1 MIGKMLNDRY
11 LILAEIGSGDITA
24 VYKAM
29 DTLLNREVAVKIL
42 HRQLASESVVEEFH
56 RVARN
61 LAGLSHPYITN
72 TYASYRDG
80 DTHYLVQELMADT
93 VKNSRS
99 FPLSSNEAVR
109 TGVQICE
116 ALKYAHKTGLLHGH
130 LVPGNIHYDLT
141 GTVKLNDFSMATAVA
156 RISRG
161 AVPLT
166 MASVLYTSPEQIKG
180 ELPSEATDMY
190 MVGVN
195 LYEMICGKVPFH
207 GDTAVKIAYDHLHE
221 KPLSPRYNLSTIDE
235 ELDKLIDRLLDKEPA
250 RRYRTIELLLKALR
264 DIFISGDAFASS
276 PSDIADGTRDNDAFD
291 DDEEEYTGNI
301 RALRTGNRHKS
312 TSSAGKIIL
321 LFGLILILFVLISKL
336 PLNIFPAE
344 VTMPDIRGKSIE
356 EAEQILEDRK
366 LRMKIVGEKYDNT
379 YAADTVLSTEPVAG
393 RIVRQNRLAFVII
406 SKGIETVEVPDLYN
420 KPYNSALRALSETGL
435 AASKP
440 EERYD
445 AFIPKGYVAGQSP
458 QPQSI
463 VPKGSRIAVIL
474 SQGPEPEEEVFSE
487 ANGVKKSAVV
497 NYKVPNDGKRHRIRV
512 VVTDSQ
518 GERIYLDKFFQPG
531 ENVQQEITGFDEVSV
546 NIYVDGR
553 LVREETF

>member
-1 MIGKMLNDRY
+1 MTGKMLNDRY

-80 DTHYLVQELMADT
+80 DIHYLVQELMAGT
-93 VKNSRS
+93 VKNSRT
-99 FPLSSNEAVR
+99 FPLFPNEAVR

-141 GTVKLNDFSMATAVA
+141 GTVKLNDFSMATAIA
-156 RISRG
+156 RISRD

-166 MASVLYTSPEQIKG
+166 MAGVLYISPEQIKG
-180 ELPSEATDMY
+180 ELPSEASDMY
-190 MVGVN
+190 MVGIN
-195 LYEMICGKVPFH
+195 LYEMVCGKVPFN
-207 GDTAVKIAYDHLHE
+207 GDTVVKIAYDHLHE
-221 KPLSPRYNLSTIDE
+221 KPLSPRYNLSMIDE
-235 ELDKLIDRLLDKEPA
+235 ELDKLIDRLLDKDPA
-250 RRYRTIELLLKALR
+250 RRYRTVELLLKALR
-264 DIFISGDAFASS
+264 DIFIGGDTFTPS
-276 PSDIADGTRDNDAFD
+276 PSNITDGTKDNDAFD
-291 DDEEEYTGNI
+291 DDKEEYAGN
-301 RALRTGNRHKS
+301 LRTLRAGGRHKRPP
-312 TSSAGKIIL
+312 SAGKIIL
-321 LFGLILILFVLISKL
+321 LAGLILVLGVLISKL

-344 VTMPDIRGKSIE
+344 VTMPDVRGKSIR

-366 LRMKIVGEKYDNT
+366 LHMKIVGEKYDNT
-379 YAADTVLSTEPVAG
+379 YAVGTVLSTEPAAG
-393 RIVRQNRLAFVII
+393 RMVRQNRLVFVII
-406 SKGIETVEVPDLYN
+406 SKGIETAEVPDLYN
-420 KPYNSALRALSETGL
+420 NPYDSALRALSEAGL
-435 AASKP
+435 TASKP

-463 VPKGSRIAVIL
+463 VPKGSRIAIIL
-474 SQGPEPEEEVFSE
+474 SQGPEPEETVSSE
-487 ANGVKKSAVV
+487 AEGVKKSAVV
-497 NYKVPNDGKRHRIRV
+497 NYQVPNDGKRHRIRV
-512 VVTDSQ
+512 MVTDSQ
-518 GERIYLDKFFQPG
+518 GERIYLDKLFQPG